1 MAKNSMTAK
10 DAKTRAIFRPV
21 AIALLD
27 DEEGICQAGYD
38 EMYDLLDDDVKQ
50 CVDATDGRFYL
61 KEESAEWLRKG
72 VHKV

>member
-1 MAKNSMTAK
+1 MTAK
-10 DAKTRAIFRPV
+10 EEAKIKTIFRPV

-38 EMYDLLDDDVKQ
+38 EMYDLLDDDIKQ

-61 KEESAEWLRKG
+61 KEEDVIWLRKG
-72 VHKV
+72 EPSN